1 MRVHLT
7 AGKVAS
13 YQHEGAG
20 TQSFL
25 WDDDPFGFGVRATR
39 ASSRNPRGTKAYIF
53 QGRFNGDPIRITIG
67 NTKVWTL
74 EDARKQA
81 KAFQSQIDIG
91 RDPREVK
98 AEKIASDLAVKE
110 ARSKAIKDK
119 ELKSKLTLRA
129 LCEAY
134 CEGLKV
140 KGKTKSATDALS
152 AFRVHIFST
161 DYADKPAKDITSQ
174 EIGQIVRKVYES
186 GKQRTAGILR
196 NYLVATY
203 NSARKAPFD
212 PKALATLLPFDITTN
227 PAEVISTIPIKRGD
241 RHLSANELKDYLTSL
256 GDSPTDL
263 LLKVHFYSGGQ
274 RIAQLARVKTSDYQ
288 SETKILRLL
297 DPKGKRSEPREH
309 YLPLAPKAIAIIE
322 SMKKGNER
330 LFASDERKAGAR
342 VSEISKAMSKE
353 SFDIGDLRRT
363 CETML
368 VAMGVSK
375 DIRGQL
381 LSHGLGGVQDAHY
394 DRHGYLNEK
403 HNVLVAWESKIDE
416 ILSGNN
422 QPNVTSITRVA

>member
-1 MRVHLT
+1 MRVRLT
-7 AGKVAS
+7 AGKVTN

-20 TQSFL
+20 NQSFL
-25 WDDDPFGFGVRATR
+25 WDSDVSGFGVRATKG
-39 ASSRNPRGTKAYIF
+39 SKAYIF
-53 QGRFNGDPIRITIG
+53 QGRSNGDPIRITIG
-67 NTKVWTL
+67 NTQIWTL
-74 EDARKQA
+74 EDARTQA
-81 KAFQSQIDIG
+81 RTYQSQIDIG

-98 AEKIASDLAVKE
+98 AENIASDLAVKE

-152 AFRVHIFST
+152 AFRVHVFGT
-161 DYADKPAKDITSQ
+161 EFADKPAKEVTSRNIS
-174 EIGQIVRKVYES
+174 EIIRKVYES
-186 GKQRTAGILR
+186 GKERTAGILR

-241 RHLSANELKDYLTSL
+241 RHLSASELKAYLSSL

-263 LLKVHFYSGGQ
+263 LLKVHLYSAGQ
-274 RIAQLARVKTSDYQ
+274 RIAQLARVKATDYQ
-288 SETKILRLL
+288 PETKVLRLL

-309 YLPLAPKAIAIIE
+309 YLPLAPKAIAIVE

-342 VSEISKAMSKE
+342 VSEISKAMGKE

-368 VAMGVSK
+368 AEMGISK
-375 DIRGQL
+375 EVRGQL
-381 LSHGLGGVQDAHY
+381 LSHGIGGVQDAHY
-394 DRHGYLNEK
+394 DRYSYMKEK
-403 HNVLVAWESKIDE
+403 HNALIAWESKLDE
-416 ILSGNN
+416 IMSGKIH
-422 QPNVTSITRVA
+422 PNVTSITRVA

>member
-1 MRVHLT
+1 MRVRLT
-7 AGKVAS
+7 AGKVAN
-13 YQHEGAG
+13 YQHQGAG
-20 TQSFL
+20 AQSFL
-25 WDDDPFGFGVRATR
+25 WDSDVSGFGVRATKT
-39 ASSRNPRGTKAYIF
+39 STRNPRGSKAYIY

-67 NTKVWTL
+67 NTKIWTL
-74 EDARKQA
+74 EDARTQA
-81 KAFQSQIDIG
+81 RTYQSQIDIG
-91 RDPREVK
+91 RDPREIK
-98 AEKIASDLAVKE
+98 AQNIATDLAVKE

-134 CEGLKV
+134 CDGLKV
-140 KGKTKSATDALS
+140 KGKNKSATDALS

-161 DYADKPAKDITSQ
+161 EYANKPAKEVTSQ
-174 EIGQIVRKVYES
+174 EIGHIVRKVYES

-212 PKALATLLPFDITTN
+212 PKALAALLPFDITLN
-227 PAEVISTIPIKRGD
+227 PAEVISTIQVKRGY
-241 RHLSANELKDYLTSL
+241 RHLSADELKAYLSSL
-256 GDSPTDL
+256 GDSSTDL
-263 LLKVHFYSGGQ
+263 LLKVHLYSGGQ
-274 RIAQLARVKTSDYQ
+274 RIAQLARVKPVDYQ
-288 SETKILRLL
+288 SETGLLRLL

-309 YLPLAPKAIAIIE
+309 FLPLAQKAISIVE
-322 SMKKGNER
+322 TMNKCDDR
-330 LFASDERKAGAR
+330 LFESDARKAGAR
-342 VSEISKAMSKE
+342 VSEISKAMGKE
-353 SFDIGDLRRT
+353 PFDIGDIRRT

-403 HNVLVAWESKIDE
+403 HNTLVAWESKIDE
-416 ILSGNN
+416 ILSGKN
-422 QPNVTSITRVA
+422 QPNVISITRAA

>member
-25 WDDDPFGFGVRATR
+25 WDDDPFGFGVRATK

-212 PKALATLLPFDITTN
+212 PKALVTLLPFDITSN

-241 RHLSANELKDYLTSL
+241 RHLSAEELRIYLSSL
-256 GDSPTDL
+256 KDSPTDL
-263 LLKVHFYSGGQ
+263 LLKVHLYSAGQ
-274 RIAQLARVKTSDYQ
+274 RIAQLARVKANDYQ
-288 SETKILRLL
+288 PETKVLRLL
-297 DPKGKRSEPREH
+297 DPKGKRSQPREH
-309 YLPLAPKAIAIIE
+309 YLPLAPKSIAIVE
-322 SMKKGNER
+322 SMKKGNKR
-330 LFASDERKAGAR
+330 LFASDEKKAGAR
-342 VSEISKAMSKE
+342 VSEISKAMGKE

-416 ILSGNN
+416 ILSGKN
-422 QPNVTSITRVA
+422 QSNVTSITRSA

>member
-1 MRVHLT
+1 MRVRLT
-7 AGKVAS
+7 AGKVTN

-20 TQSFL
+20 NQSFL
-25 WDDDPFGFGVRATR
+25 WDSDVSGFGVRATKG
-39 ASSRNPRGTKAYIF
+39 SKAYIF
-53 QGRFNGDPIRITIG
+53 QGRSNGDPIRITIG
-67 NTKVWTL
+67 NTQIWTL
-74 EDARKQA
+74 EDARTQA
-81 KAFQSQIDIG
+81 RTYQSQIDIG

-98 AEKIASDLAVKE
+98 AENIASDLAVKE

-152 AFRVHIFST
+152 AFRVHVFGT
-161 DYADKPAKDITSQ
+161 EFADKPAKEVTSRNIS
-174 EIGQIVRKVYES
+174 EIIRKVYES
-186 GKQRTAGILR
+186 GKERTAGILR

-241 RHLSANELKDYLTSL
+241 RHLSASELKAYLSSL

-263 LLKVHFYSGGQ
+263 LLKVHLYSAGQ
-274 RIAQLARVKTSDYQ
+274 RIAQLARVKATDYQ
-288 SETKILRLL
+288 PETKVLRLL

-309 YLPLAPKAIAIIE
+309 YLPLAPKAIAIVE
-322 SMKKGNER
+322 SMKKGNKR

-342 VSEISKAMSKE
+342 VSEISKAMGKE

-368 VAMGVSK
+368 AEMGISK
-375 DIRGQL
+375 EVRGQL
-381 LSHGLGGVQDAHY
+381 LSHGIGGVQDAHY
-394 DRHGYLNEK
+394 DRYSYMKEK
-403 HNVLVAWESKIDE
+403 HNALIAWESKLDE
-416 ILSGNN
+416 IMSGKIH
-422 QPNVTSITRVA
+422 PNVTSITRVA